1 MKLVTINQIKY
12 AVALLISTV
21 LFRIILSHLIAAEKH
36 QQTWYIG
43 VIYGIVIFISGWVFG
58 KKDRLTL
65 NLYDIG
71 FRFHLTTYIICNLI
85 GQIWVIFSLTAE
97 NESTKSINMMAIYWG
112 IGLIL
117 HLIIFL
123 STRKNSINGIKKSEI
138 FD

>member
-1 MKLVTINQIKY
+1 MKLLTINQFKY
-12 AVALLISTV
+12 AVALLLSTI
-21 LFRIILSHLIAAEKH
+21 LFRIVLSNLVALEKY
-36 QQTWYIG
+36 QLTIYTGI
-43 VIYGIVIFISGWVFG
+43 IYGIVIFISAWIFG

-71 FRFHLTTYIICNLI
+71 FRFHSTTYIICNLV
-85 GQIWVIFSLTAE
+85 GQIWVIFNLTAE

-112 IGLIL
+112 LGLIL

-123 STRKNSINGIKKSEI
+123 LTRKHAIKGIKKSEI

>member
-1 MKLVTINQIKY
+1 MKLITINQIKY

-21 LFRIILSHLIAAEKH
+21 LFRIVLSNLIALEKY
-36 QQTWYIG
+36 QQTWYLGI
-43 VIYGIVIFISGWVFG
+43 IYGIVIFISGWIFG

-71 FRFHLTTYIICNLI
+71 FRFHLTTYVICNLI
-85 GQIWVIFSLTAE
+85 GQIWVIFNLTAI
-97 NESTKSINMMAIYWG
+97 NESTKSINMTAIFWG
-112 IGLIL
+112 LGLIL

-123 STRKNSINGIKKSEI
+123 STRKNAIKGIKKSEI